1 MKMKTMRREEMMT
14 KNSRDRR
21 KSHAVRLLYI
31 PDLEGKVYLV
41 QIYSTTSTICN
52 SFSSPETVDVFQHQY
67 HIYWLV
73 NLSVASLSSEG
84 AKRETQFVVGMEIRP
99 DCLSSSRMHLFLLV

>member
-14 KNSRDRR
+14 RNSRDRR

-41 QIYSTTSTICN
+41 QIYSTTSTIYN
-52 SFSSPETVDVFQHQY
+52 TFSSPVTVDVFQFHHTYIGSQ
-67 HIYWLV
+67 IY
-73 NLSVASLSSEG
+73 
-84 AKRETQFVVGMEIRP
+84 Q
-99 DCLSSSRMHLFLLV
+99 LLHCHPKGLNERRTLL